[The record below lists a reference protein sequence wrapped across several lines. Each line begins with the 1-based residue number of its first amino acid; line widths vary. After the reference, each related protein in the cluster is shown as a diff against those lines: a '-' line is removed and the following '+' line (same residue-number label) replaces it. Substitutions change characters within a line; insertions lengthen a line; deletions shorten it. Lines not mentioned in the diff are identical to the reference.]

1 MAAGKGGGH
10 AGNSGQLRQVMGC
23 SFEVKK
29 EIRHGEWT
37 KLLIFKWLTMLCEFH
52 LSFLKTQCRSP
63 KDLRFGGGFSLSVL
77 GNLKPHVLGIA
88 IFISSQCLS
97 QPPDLFC
104 SES

>member
-1 MAAGKGGGH
+1 M
-10 AGNSGQLRQVMGC
+10 V
-23 SFEVKK
+23 
-29 EIRHGEWT
+29 T
-37 KLLIFKWLTMLCEFH
+37 LCEFH
-52 LSFLKTQCRSP
+52 LSFLKTQCRS
-63 KDLRFGGGFSLSVL
+63 KDLRFGGGVFSLSVL

>member
-37 KLLIFKWLTMLCEFH
+37 KLLIFKWLRCVNFT
-52 LSFLKTQCRSP
+52 SVFLKRNV
-63 KDLRFGGGFSLSVL
+63 DLKISDLVGGCF
-77 GNLKPHVLGIA
+77 H
-88 IFISSQCLS
+88 
-97 QPPDLFC
+97 
-104 SES
+104 